1 MGKKTEGA
9 TSCKLHTFRHSLHDR
24 FLHAAEIKFKEQ
36 DTLRIIMQRFASTVI
51 SQSSTTATPITTNGN
66 SNSTTSSPSQAINR
80 KRRGTARIN
89 SKRGVSSLSK
99 TVYTTPL
106 LLLTGVVFIVLALSS
121 ILTTTLF
128 TSTTQ
133 HEGSIG
139 TTMKGDTASS
149 TDKALLRGK
158 VDKTPAEMR
167 KDKESVR
174 SLFVENFTKPKG
186 KVKPKYPY
194 PLTLVPE
201 SYDIPSNFV
210 PLGGKRYTE
219 YTSGLTPYEITSALQ
234 QKSNDVARTR
244 RFHIKKAMQHAW
256 NGYVEHAFGMDEI
269 LPISGRGHDGW
280 GGQAITLIDALD
292 TLWLMDMKDEFERAR
307 DWVRDHLDHSKVE
320 SKVSLFET
328 TIRDLGG
335 LLSAYDFSG
344 DKVFL
349 DKAIDLGER
358 LFRAFDNSPSG
369 IPFGQV
375 SPATGAASMA
385 SWTSGNAILSE
396 FTSIQI
402 EFRYL
407 AKVSGRAEFADR
419 VERVFEIMDGI
430 APENGLYPNFY
441 NANGAVPSPGNDKIT
456 FGAMSDSFYEY
467 MLKCWIQGGK
477 TEPMYRN
484 MYDKAIDGMHK
495 DLLQTSTP
503 SGLVYIA
510 DRNWGN
516 LDLKMD
522 HLVCFMGGLLA
533 LGAYTDP
540 LGMDSPR
547 ATRDFQTAKA
557 LTYTCYQMYA
567 RMETGI
573 SPEYIQFRDGA
584 DFSDGA
590 PHYLLRP
597 EAVESM
603 FILNAL
609 TGDPIYREW
618 GWEIFQAI
626 EKYCRTKYAY
636 GELSN
641 VHDTSNHPNDKMES
655 FFLAETLKYL
665 YLLHDPDTEI
675 DILEKHVFNTEAH
688 PLRIF
693 PLLNSVTSSS

>member
-1 MGKKTEGA
+1 
-9 TSCKLHTFRHSLHDR
+9 
-24 FLHAAEIKFKEQ
+24 
-36 DTLRIIMQRFASTVI
+36 MQRLASNVI
-51 SQSSTTATPITTNGN
+51 S
-66 SNSTTSSPSQAINR
+66 SNSTTTTNNGTPLSPSQQQQQQQPAIQR
-80 KRRGTARIN
+80 KRRVAVGRSTVNGKRSGIFGSSS
-89 SKRGVSSLSK
+89 SKSSTLSVYAMLVLLVVS
-99 TVYTTPL
+99 VIVL
-106 LLLTGVVFIVLALSS
+106 LLVLSWILFNTFFTGTSS
-121 ILTTTLF
+121 
-128 TSTTQ
+128 SD
-133 HEGSIG
+133 
-139 TTMKGDTASS
+139 TMAKGVDT
-149 TDKALLRGK
+149 ALLRGGGGGG
-158 VDKTPAEMR
+158 KTLAEM
-167 KDKESVR
+167 KQQKESVR
-174 SLFVENFTKPKG
+174 SLFIENFNQGKSKPE
-186 KVKPKYPY
+186 YPY
-194 PLTLVPE
+194 PLTPVPE
-201 SYDIPSNFV
+201 SYDISSTFV
-210 PLGGKRYTE
+210 PLGGKRYSE
-219 YTSGLTPYEITSALQ
+219 YTTGLTPYQITAALQ
-234 QKSNDVARTR
+234 QQSNAVARTR
-244 RFHIKKAMQHAW
+244 RTHVKRAMQHAW
-256 NGYVEHAFGMDEI
+256 RGYVKYAFGMDEI
-269 LPISGRGHDGW
+269 LPVSGRGHDGW

-292 TLWLMDMKDEFERAR
+292 TLWLMDMKEEFEQAR
-307 DWVRDHLDHSKVE
+307 DWVRDHLDHSSVKN
-320 SKVSLFET
+320 KVSMFET

-349 DKAIDLGER
+349 EKAIDLGDR
-358 LFRAFDNSPSG
+358 LFKAFDNSPSG

-375 SPATGAASMA
+375 SPATGASENAG
-385 SWTSGNAILSE
+385 WTGGNAILSE

-407 AKVSGRAEFADR
+407 AKVSGRPEFAEK
-419 VERVFEIMDGI
+419 VERVFQIMNDV
-430 APENGLYPNFY
+430 APANGLYPNFY
-441 NANGAVPSPGNDKIT
+441 SISGAIPVAGNEKIT

-477 TEPMYRN
+477 TEPLYRS
-484 MYDKAIDGMHK
+484 MYDKAIEGMHN

-547 ATRDFQTAKA
+547 AIRDFQTAKA

-573 SPEYIQFRDGA
+573 APEFIRFNAGA
-584 DFSDGA
+584 DFSDGES
-590 PHYLLRP
+590 HYLLRP

-609 TGDPIYREW
+609 TGDPVYREW

-626 EKYCRTKYAY
+626 EKYCRTEFAY
-636 GELSN
+636 GELAN
-641 VHDTSNHPNDKMES
+641 VRDKSIKPRDKMES

-665 YLLHDPDTEI
+665 YLLQDPDTEI

-693 PLLNSVTSSS
+693 PLLNAVTA

>member
-1 MGKKTEGA
+1 
-9 TSCKLHTFRHSLHDR
+9 
-24 FLHAAEIKFKEQ
+24 
-36 DTLRIIMQRFASTVI
+36 MQRFASNVI
-51 SQSSTTATPITTNGN
+51 SHATTTSTTNGN
-66 SNSTTSSPSQAINR
+66 STTTATISPSQQQHATNNR
-80 KRRGTARIN
+80 KRRVVVSN
-89 SKRGVSSLSK
+89 KRGIGNNSNSLNRIIVLS
-99 TVYTTPL
+99 L
-106 LLLTGVVFIVLALSS
+106 AGVVMIMFALST
-121 ILTTTLF
+121 ILTTTVL
-128 TSTTQ
+128 TKKSKD
-133 HEGSIG
+133 SVISDK
-139 TTMKGDTASS
+139 MVKGPDT
-149 TDKALLRGK
+149 ALLRGGIG
-158 VDKTPAEMR
+158 KTPAEM
-167 KDKESVR
+167 KKAKEAVR
-174 SLFVENFTKPKG
+174 SLFIENFTKSKE
-186 KVKPKYPY
+186 KSKPEYPY
-194 PLTLVPE
+194 PLTVVPE
-201 SYDIPSNFV
+201 SYDIKSNFV

-219 YTSGLTPYEITSALQ
+219 YTSGLTPYQITSTLQ

-244 RFHIKKAMQHAW
+244 RYHVKKAMQHAW
-256 NGYVEHAFGMDEI
+256 NGYVQHAFGMDEI
-269 LPISGRGHDGW
+269 LPVSGSGSDGW
-280 GGQAITLIDALD
+280 GGQAITLVDALD

-307 DWVRDHLDHSKVE
+307 DWVRDHLDHSKVT
-320 SKVSLFET
+320 SQVSLFET

-344 DKVFL
+344 DRVFL

-358 LFRAFDNSPSG
+358 LFKAFDNSPSG

-375 SPATGAASMA
+375 SPGTGATGMA
-385 SWTSGNAILSE
+385 GWTGGSAILSE

-407 AKVSGRAEFADR
+407 AKVSGRPEFAKK
-419 VERVFEIMDGI
+419 VERVFDIMNDV
-430 APENGLYPNFY
+430 APANGLYPNFY
-441 NANGAVPSPGNDKIT
+441 RVNDAVPSPGNDKIT

-467 MLKCWIQGGK
+467 MLKCWLQGGK
-477 TEPMYRN
+477 TEPMYRS
-484 MYDKAIDGMHK
+484 MYDKAIEGMHK

-547 ATRDFQTAKA
+547 SIRDFQTAKA

-584 DFSDGA
+584 DFSDGE

-603 FILNAL
+603 FILSTL

-626 EKYCRTKYAY
+626 EKYCRTQYAY
-636 GELSN
+636 GELTN
-641 VHDTSNHPNDKMES
+641 VHVPSNPPKDKMES

-665 YLLHDPDTEI
+665 YLLQDPDTEI

-688 PLRIF
+688 PMRIF
-693 PLLNSVTSSS
+693 PLLNVVTQVKK